1 MIQFSYQDAIKYRN
15 IIQKAAE
22 SLNDADAIETPML
35 FEKWEINKTYQV
47 NKRIC
52 YNDKIYKV
60 LQTHTSQSDWK
71 PDVAVSLF
79 AQILIPNPDIIPQ
92 WVQPDSTNPYMMGDK
107 VSHNGKTWES
117 TIDNNVWEPGIY
129 GWNEV
134 IT

>member
-1 MIQFSYQDAIKYRN
+1 MIQFNYQDAIKYRN

-22 SLNDADAIETPML
+22 SLKDSEAVETPML
-35 FEKWEINKTYQV
+35 FEKWEKNKNYQI

-52 YNDKIYKV
+52 YNNKIYKV
-60 LQTHTSQSDWK
+60 LQAHTSQSDWT

-79 AQILIPNPDIIPQ
+79 AQVLIPDPEVIVQ
-92 WVQPDSTNPYMMGDK
+92 WVQPDSTNPYMAGDK
-107 VSHNGKTWES
+107 VSHNEKIWES
-117 TIDNNVWEPGIY
+117 IIDNNVWQPGVY

>member
-1 MIQFSYQDAIKYRN
+1 MIQFNYQDAIKYRN

-22 SLNDADAIETPML
+22 SLSDSEAVETPML
-35 FEKWEINKTYQV
+35 FEKWESNKNYQI

-60 LQTHTSQSDWK
+60 LQTHTSQSDWT

-79 AQILIPNPDIIPQ
+79 AQVLIPDPEVIVQ
-92 WVQPDSTNPYMMGDK
+92 WVQPDSTNPYMAGDK
-107 VSHNGKTWES
+107 VSHNGKIWES
-117 TIDNNVWEPGIY
+117 IIDNNVWQPGVY